1 MTGAKRRTTRILND
15 LSRFL
20 NTFGRASRT
29 GATTRG
35 PQARLAGLRTLKAR
49 GTGDEVTR
57 RIILGTFALSSGYY
71 DAYYLKALKAR
82 RVIKNDFD
90 RVFAS
95 ADFVTGPTTPT
106 PAFKLGE
113 KTSDPLTMYLSD
125 IFTVSANLAGL
136 PAISIPY
143 GMTTS
148 RLPVGFQLHAKAFDD
163 ARLLRAAI
171 TIEKALAVP

>member
-1 MTGAKRRTTRILND
+1 
-15 LSRFL
+15 
-20 NTFGRASRT
+20 
-29 GATTRG
+29 
-35 PQARLAGLRTLKAR
+35 
-49 GTGDEVTR
+49 
-57 RIILGTFALSSGYY
+57 
-71 DAYYLKALKAR
+71 
-82 RVIKNDFD
+82 
-90 RVFAS
+90 
-95 ADFVTGPTTPT
+95 
-106 PAFKLGE
+106 
-113 KTSDPLTMYLSD
+113 MYLSD